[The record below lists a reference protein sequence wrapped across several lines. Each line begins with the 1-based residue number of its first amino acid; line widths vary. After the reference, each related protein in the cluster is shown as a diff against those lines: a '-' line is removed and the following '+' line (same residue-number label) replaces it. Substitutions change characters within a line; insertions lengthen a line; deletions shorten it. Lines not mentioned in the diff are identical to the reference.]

1 MAKHQHD
8 HNAMELWLY
17 FNSVINWVKA
27 TFPVYRKEIKGVD
40 GGILYN
46 QFGTQTYDAKKFEE
60 QITMLMADEDV
71 TKKSGIIRLSVGY
84 DERHLSIR
92 AFTPKMKREVY
103 EKQAGFCPKCL
114 QHFEFGEMEGNH
126 IILWHEGGTTTVNNC
141 QMFCKDCNRRKSEK

>member
-40 GGILYN
+40 WGILYN

-71 TKKSGIIRLSVGY
+71 TKKSGIYAYLL
-84 DERHLSIR
+84 DM
-92 AFTPKMKREVY
+92 T
-103 EKQAGFCPKCL
+103 
-114 QHFEFGEMEGNH
+114 
-126 IILWHEGGTTTVNNC
+126 
-141 QMFCKDCNRRKSEK
+141 KDI